1 MYVKKWNKLYL
12 RCFIFFYSI
21 EKISQYC
28 INDFLFFIEEKCLYL
43 ELNEFRNDLLNIINV
58 NVKRKINIIRK
69 RINMVYYWN
78 KYI

>member
-1 MYVKKWNKLYL
+1 MYVKKWNKLNL
-12 RCFIFFYSI
+12 RCYIFFYSI

-28 INDFLFFIEEKCLYL
+28 INDLLFLIEEKCLYL

-58 NVKRKINIIRK
+58 NIKRKINIIRK